1 MEDLSSIMQQM
12 MSFKSNR
19 EQLSDSDRRKKAAE
33 LVMKLAVGMGGDQ
46 EDLEDMFNEIA

>member
-1 MEDLSSIMQQM
+1 M

-33 LVMKLAVGMGGDQ
+33 LVMKMAAGMGEDQ
-46 EDLEDMFNEIA
+46 ADLEEMFKEMGALK